1 MTEKEDSLTIVGGRL
16 IADPGIIENGMVIL
30 REGRIAHVG
39 PREAVP
45 APEGKLID
53 ARGNYVSPGFID
65 LHVHGAAGGNFLEG
79 GRERVTRIAAAH
91 ARYGTTGLLATLG
104 TAPLESIGKGITCL
118 RELIA
123 AGGGE
128 NILGINLEGPYL
140 NPVRRGAHPVNHLR
154 RPNRDELSA
163 LLDLAGGC
171 VKIVTLAPEL
181 EGCRELIELL
191 KERAI
196 VPAVGHSNASL
207 EGADDAF
214 AAGVCYATHLFNG
227 MSGLHH
233 RDPGLAAAVLVDERV
248 TAELIVD
255 GIHVHP
261 LMVKM
266 ALMLKGTR
274 GIVLVT
280 DCMNA
285 LDMDA
290 GEFVIGERRSSLRDG
305 APHLDDGT
313 LCGSILTMNRAIMN
327 MRRYTG
333 APLDEIVKLAT
344 INPARVLG
352 LDGQKGRLARGNDAD
367 VVIFDDDLAVKT
379 TVINGAIAYNTLEL
393 VDC

>member
-1 MTEKEDSLTIVGGRL
+1 
-16 IADPGIIENGMVIL
+16 MVIL

-79 GRERVTRIAAAH
+79 GRDRVTRIAAAH

-196 VPAVGHSNASL
+196 VPAAGHSNASP
-207 EGADDAF
+207 EEADDAF

-233 RDPGLAAAVLVDERV
+233 REPGLAAAVLADERV

-285 LDMDA
+285 LDMDG

-305 APHLDDGT
+305 APRLDDGT

-352 LDGQKGRLARGNDAD
+352 LDGRKGRLARGRDAD

-379 TVINGAIAYNTLEL
+379 TIISGAVAYNTLEL

>member
-1 MTEKEDSLTIVGGRL
+1 VTEKEDSLTVVGGRL
-16 IADPGIIENGMVIL
+16 IADSGIIENGMIVL
-30 REGRIAHVG
+30 RRGRIVHVG
-39 PREAVP
+39 QREAVP

-53 ARGNYVSPGFID
+53 AQGNYVSPGFID

-140 NPVRRGAHPVNHLR
+140 NPMRRGAHPVNHLR

-191 KERAI
+191 KERAV
-196 VPAVGHSNASL
+196 VPAVGHSNAGL
-207 EGADDAF
+207 ESADDAF

-227 MSGLHH
+227 MSRLHH

-280 DCMNA
+280 DCMKA
-285 LDMDA
+285 LDMGA

-305 APHLDDGT
+305 APRLDDGT
-313 LCGSILTMNRAIMN
+313 LCGSVLTMNRAIMN

-333 APLDEIVKLAT
+333 APLEEIIALAT

-352 LDGQKGRLARGNDAD
+352 LDGQKGALAPGRDAD
-367 VVIFDDDLAVKT
+367 LVIFDDDLAVKT

-393 VDC
+393 VEG

>member
-1 MTEKEDSLTIVGGRL
+1 MTEKEDSLAIVGGRL
-16 IADPGIIENGMVIL
+16 IGDSGIIPNGAVRIS
-30 REGRIAHVG
+30 GRKVMFAG
-39 PREAVP
+39 PRERTSS
-45 APEGKLID
+45 GKGKVID

-79 GRERVTRIAAAH
+79 GPETVRRIAAAH

-104 TAPLESIGKGITCL
+104 TAPLDSIKNAVTHL
-118 RELIA
+118 REVID
-123 AGGGE
+123 AGGG

-140 NPVRRGAHPVNHLR
+140 NPVRRGAHAVNHLR
-154 RPNRDELSA
+154 RPRRDELSA
-163 LLDLAGGC
+163 LLDLAGGY

-181 EGCRELIELL
+181 DGGRELIGLL
-191 KERAI
+191 RERGV
-196 VPAVGHSNASL
+196 VPAIGHSNASL
-207 EGADDAF
+207 EEAAGAF

-227 MSGLHH
+227 MSGVHH
-233 RDPGLAAAVLVDERV
+233 RDPGLAAAVLADERV

-266 ALMLKGTR
+266 ALQVKGTR

-280 DCMNA
+280 DCMDA

-290 GEFVIGERRSSLRDG
+290 DEFVIGDRRSSLRDG
-305 APHLDDGT
+305 APRLDDGT

-333 APLDEIVKLAT
+333 APLEEIVALAT
-344 INPARVLG
+344 INPALILG
-352 LDGQKGRLARGNDAD
+352 LDEQKGALAPGKDAD
-367 VVIFDDDLAVKT
+367 LVIFDDDLAVKT
-379 TVINGAIAYNTLEL
+379 TVINGAIVYNTLEL
-393 VDC
+393 VEG